1 MLVLF
6 AILYFMFILAVVFAS
21 FFIITRL
28 QKYSI
33 NPKFTTPLITV
44 YIVVTITLVLANV
57 ILFLNVPF
65 NDLFYN
71 NNLYY

>member
-1 MLVLF
+1 
-6 AILYFMFILAVVFAS
+6 MFILAVVFAS